1 MVDLHQIYVFPSLP
15 PSLLDPF
22 LSVIPLEGNTQSG
35 LWEDSNRKVNRARG
49 RNRNRFSMQISCC
62 LPENFW
68 IFCSLMFISVQN
80 SLGKIGTMQVKRGH
94 FPLVLVSHNVWT
106 CTSALPSHSKRWQP
120 LCLLPWSLSFSCE
133 GSADVHALSL
143 GPKQSPRPARKL
155 QHMGWWSWTMLWRQR
170 LLMKD
175 WDKYIETEVVLK
187 HGG

>member
-1 MVDLHQIYVFPSLP
+1 MDLLQLYVFPPPP

-22 LSVIPLEGNTQSG
+22 LCVIPLEGNTQSG
-35 LWEDSNRKVNRARG
+35 LWEDSNRKVNQARG

-68 IFCSLMFISVQN
+68 IFCSLMFMSIQN
-80 SLGKIGTMQVKRGH
+80 SLGKIGTMQVKGDIFLLYLCPTTCGH
-94 FPLVLVSHNVWT
+94 ARPLS
-106 CTSALPSHSKRWQP
+106 PSHSKCWQP

-143 GPKQSPRPARKL
+143 GPKQSPQPARKVL
-155 QHMGWWSWTMLWRQR
+155 HMCLWSWTTLWHWRF
-170 LLMKD
+170 LMKD
-175 WDKYIETEVVLK
+175 WDKYIETEVLK